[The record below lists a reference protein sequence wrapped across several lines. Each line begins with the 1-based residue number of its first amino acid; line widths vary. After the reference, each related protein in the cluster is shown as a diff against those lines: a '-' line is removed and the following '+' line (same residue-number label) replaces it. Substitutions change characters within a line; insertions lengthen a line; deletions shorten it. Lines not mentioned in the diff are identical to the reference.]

1 MNESRLRA
9 WRGLPLWIV
18 ACLAVAGFAAGVLQV
33 WRMPKAIVS
42 AIDLRGQMSSSAQ
55 LVAALDD
62 VGRDRRVKAV
72 VLRIESPGGSVAVAQ
87 DVFDAVRRL
96 RESGKPVVAAIGSVG
111 ASGGYYAALAADE
124 IWAQPGSLTGSIGVI
139 YERLDVSGLA
149 GRLGVSREAMTAGAY
164 KDAGSMWRKPT
175 AAETAMMRG
184 VLRDVYDQFTE
195 VVRTRRGL
203 DEAAL
208 AQVAEGRIWTGRQ
221 ALARRLVDRLGSWR
235 EAARRAAELAGHSP
249 DIPVEEFDLEGWA
262 GKWLKPWS
270 ARAWAAAALRAL
282 ALGEWTASAEP
293 SLPAPQWIW
302 PGWVAAG

>member
-1 MNESRLRA
+1 MNESRLS
-9 WRGLPLWIV
+9 WRGLPLWIL
-18 ACLAVAGFAAGVLQV
+18 ACLAVAGFAAGVLHV

-42 AIDLRGQMSSSAQ
+42 AIDLHGQMSSSAQ

-62 VGRDRRVKAV
+62 VGRDRRIKAV
-72 VLRIESPGGSVAVAQ
+72 VLRIDSPGGSVAVAQ

-96 RESGKPVVAAIGSVG
+96 REAGKPVVASIGSVG

-124 IWAQPGSLTGSIGVI
+124 IWAQPGSLTGSIGVM

-149 GRLGVSREAMTAGAY
+149 GKLGVSREALTAGAY

-195 VVRTRRGL
+195 AVRTRRGL
-203 DEAAL
+203 DETAI

-235 EAARRAAELAGHSP
+235 EAARRAAELAGQPP
-249 DIPVEEFDLEGWA
+249 DLPVEEFDLEGWA

-270 ARAWAAAALRAL
+270 ARAWTAAVWRVL
-282 ALGEWTASAEP
+282 ASGEWGPGAEP
-293 SLPAPQWIW
+293 LVPAPQWIW
-302 PGWVAAG
+302 PGWAAAG